1 MLKNDHKYYEDL
13 LVFTP
18 QDFGFMCDH
27 YWTLCIKGW
36 TISSLVRDNSL
47 PELYW
52 PAKYLKRFSTHCK
65 FTFFIW
71 KNFKLVIFLGWN
83 CLAFLNLSFVCY
95 SWMLFG
101 LILSLYVK
109 ANSIQWVR
117 SRARLVTK
125 RQEKTEAVSQS
136 CSVKKLFIEISQNS
150 QENTFARVSFLLKL
164 LKKLLKK
171 RLWHRC
177 FPVNFAKFWRISF
190 LIEHLRWPILKK
202 YLNYVNIRIAICV
215 S

>member
-1 MLKNDHKYYEDL
+1 MKIFWCLHRKISDL
-13 LVFTP
+13 
-18 QDFGFMCDH
+18 
-27 YWTLCIKGW
+27 WTLCIKRW

-71 KNFKLVIFLGWN
+71 KNFKLVIFWGWN
-83 CLAFLNLSFVCY
+83 CLTFLNLSFVCY

-117 SRARLVTK
+117 SRAKLVTK
-125 RQEKTEAVSQS
+125 RQEKTSSLPELFCKKGVHRNFPKFTGKHLCLFFIKVIKEEALAQVFS
-136 CSVKKLFIEISQNS
+136 CEF
-150 QENTFARVSFLLKL
+150 
-164 LKKLLKK
+164 
-171 RLWHRC
+171 C
-177 FPVNFAKFWRISF
+177 G
-190 LIEHLRWPILKK
+190 ILKNIFSYRTPQVANSEKIFELCK
-202 YLNYVNIRIAICV
+202 Y
-215 S
+215 